1 MAMNRTCIWM
11 FLAGA
16 VIGGAVVVAAR
27 NEKARKIA
35 LKAVGKGL
43 QLKDEA
49 AVIVESLKEG
59 IEDFLAE
66 ATEAAQAEEAPVEA
80 PVETPAP
87 KAKKTTR
94 RAAAAK

>member
-16 VIGGAVVVAAR
+16 VIGGAVVVASR

-66 ATEAAQAEEAPVEA
+66 ATEAAEAEAATVEA

>member
-16 VIGGAVVVAAR
+16 VIGGAVVVASR

-66 ATEAAQAEEAPVEA
+66 ATEAAQTEEAPAE
-80 PVETPAP
+80 ETPAP

-94 RAAAAK
+94 RAAAK